1 MDDLR
6 PWRWLIGVIDYG
18 GLQAAA
24 DHFHRTPSTLSHAI
38 KQLEAQVG
46 LPLVAYQGRRLILT
60 EIGELLTCRMRP
72 VLRDLDGAQALANQL
87 AQGVEP
93 ILAVAIDQIIPLE
106 LIADVFSVLSV
117 AYPQTRV
124 ELYETILGG
133 GPAMMQEGTAGLY
146 LGTQMVT
153 GMPTY
158 SLDRLRLVPCAA
170 RTHPLVTQ
178 EGRAQEARI
187 TEADLRRYRQ
197 IVIRDSAPGRL
208 ANGSWLSAEQRFTVD
223 HLHTAIGL
231 IEAGLG
237 FAWLPETLL
246 SSHPDLSVLPMTDV
260 VADEADIHLVFDA
273 GFAAGLAGA
282 RLIDE
287 IRARFERRIQ
297 D

>member
-24 DHFHRTPSTLSHAI
+24 DHFHRTPSTISHAI
-38 KQLEAQVG
+38 KQLETQIG
-46 LPLVAYQGRRLILT
+46 LPLVSYQGRRLILT
-60 EIGELLTCRMRP
+60 EIGQLLTCRMRP
-72 VLRDLDGAQALANQL
+72 VLRDLDGAKALADRL
-87 AQGVEP
+87 AEGVEP
-93 ILAVAIDQIIPLE
+93 ILSVAIDQIIPLS
-106 LIADVFSVLSV
+106 LIADVFSALSE
-117 AYPQTRV
+117 ACPQTRI

-133 GPAMMQEGTAGLY
+133 GPALMRDGTVGLY

-153 GMPTY
+153 GMPAY
-158 SLDRLRLVPCAA
+158 PLDRLRLVPCAA
-170 RTHPLVTQ
+170 RTHPLASQ
-178 EGRAQEARI
+178 PMI

-231 IEAGLG
+231 IKAGLG

-246 SSHPDLSVLPMTDV
+246 SSHPDLSILSLADA

-287 IRARFERRIQ
+287 IRGRFETPAAG
-297 D
+297 

>member
-24 DHFHRTPSTLSHAI
+24 DHFHRTPSTISHAI
-38 KQLEAQVG
+38 KQLETQIG
-46 LPLVAYQGRRLILT
+46 LPLVSYQGRRLILT
-60 EIGELLTCRMRP
+60 EIGQLMTCRLRP
-72 VLRDLDGAQALANQL
+72 VLRDLDGAQALADRL
-87 AQGVEP
+87 AGGVEP
-93 ILAVAIDQIIPLE
+93 ILSVAIDQIIPLS
-106 LIADVFSVLSV
+106 LIADVFSVLSEL
-117 AYPQTRV
+117 YPQTRI

-133 GPAMMQEGTAGLY
+133 GPALMRDGTVGLY
-146 LGTQMVT
+146 LGTQIVA
-153 GMPTY
+153 GMPAY
-158 SLDRLRLVPCAA
+158 PLDRLRLLPCAA
-170 RTHPLVTQ
+170 RSHPLA
-178 EGRAQEARI
+178 AQTVRI

-237 FAWLPETLL
+237 FAWLPEALL
-246 SSHPDLSVLPMTDV
+246 SSHPDLRVLPLTDA

-273 GFAAGLAGA
+273 GFGAGLAGA

-287 IRARFERRIQ
+287 LRSRFETPASG
-297 D
+297 

>member
-38 KQLEAQVG
+38 KQLEAQIG

-60 EIGELLTCRMRP
+60 EIGQLLTCRMRP

-93 ILAVAIDQIIPLE
+93 VLSVAIDQIIPLA
-106 LIADVFSVLSV
+106 LMVDVFSALSE
-117 AYPQTRV
+117 AYPQTRI

-133 GPAMMQEGTAGLY
+133 GPAMMLEGTAGLY

-170 RTHPLVTQ
+170 RTHPLATQ
-178 EGRAQEARI
+178 NGLI

-197 IVIRDSAPGRL
+197 IVIRDSAPSRL
-208 ANGSWLSAEQRFTVD
+208 ANGSWLSAEQRITVD
-223 HLHTAIGL
+223 HLQTAISL

-246 SSHPDLSVLPMTDV
+246 ASHPDLIVLPMIDAGV
-260 VADEADIHLVFDA
+260 DEAGIHLVFDA
-273 GFAAGLAGA
+273 RFAAGLVGA
-282 RLIDE
+282 RLISE
-287 IRARFERRIQ
+287 LRARFEKQ
-297 D
+297 TPV

>member
-60 EIGELLTCRMRP
+60 EIGQLLTCRMRP

-93 ILAVAIDQIIPLE
+93 MLSVAIDQIIPLA
-106 LIADVFSVLSV
+106 LIADVFSILSE
-117 AYPQTRV
+117 AYPQTRI

-133 GPAMMQEGTAGLY
+133 GPAMMLEGTAGLY
-146 LGTQMVT
+146 LGTQTVT
-153 GMPTY
+153 GMPTF

-178 EGRAQEARI
+178 EGRL

-246 SSHPDLSVLPMTDV
+246 SSHPDLSVLPMTDA

-273 GFAAGLAGA
+273 GFASGLAGA

-287 IRARFERRIQ
+287 IRARFATRAQ
-297 D
+297 V

>member
-1 MDDLR
+1 VDDLR

-38 KQLEAQVG
+38 KQLETQVG
-46 LPLVAYQGRRLILT
+46 LSLVTYKGRRLILT
-60 EIGELLTCRMRP
+60 EIGQLLTCRMRP

-87 AQGVEP
+87 VQGVEP
-93 ILAVAIDQIIPLE
+93 VLAVAIEQIIPLSVV
-106 LIADVFSVLSV
+106 ADVFSALSE
-117 AYPQTRV
+117 AYPQTRI

-133 GPAMMQEGTAGLY
+133 GPALMKEGTVGLY
-146 LGTQMVT
+146 LGAQMVK
-153 GMPTY
+153 GMPTFPLY
-158 SLDRLRLVPCAA
+158 RLRLVPCAA
-170 RTHPLVTQ
+170 RTHLLAVRSAPL
-178 EGRAQEARI
+178 
-187 TEADLRRYRQ
+187 TEADLRQYRQ

-231 IEAGLG
+231 IENGLG

-246 SSHPDLSVLPMTDV
+246 SSHPDLCVLPLTDV
-260 VADEADIHLVFDA
+260 MADEVDIHLVFDA
-273 GFAAGLAGA
+273 AFAAGLAGT

-287 IRARFERRIQ
+287 IRARFERSTQRV
-297 D
+297 

>member
-38 KQLEAQVG
+38 KQLESQIG
-46 LPLVAYQGRRLILT
+46 LSLVTYHGRRLVLT
-60 EIGELLTCRMRP
+60 EIGQLLSCRMRP
-72 VLRDLDGAQALANQL
+72 VLRDLDGAQALATQL

-93 ILAVAIDQIIPLE
+93 VLCVAIDQIIPLA
-106 LIADVFSVLSV
+106 LIADVFSIV
-117 AYPQTRV
+117 AESYPQTRI
-124 ELYETILGG
+124 ELFETILGG
-133 GPAMMQEGTAGLY
+133 GPAMMLEGTVGLY

-153 GMPTY
+153 GMPALA
-158 SLDRLRLVPCAA
+158 LDRLRLVPCAA

-178 EGRAQEARI
+178 AGGEAGQV

-197 IVIRDSAPGRL
+197 IVIRDSAPSRL

-223 HLHTAIGL
+223 HLHTAIDL
-231 IEAGLG
+231 IESGLG

-246 SSHPDLSVLPMTDV
+246 SSHPDLSILQMADT

-273 GFAAGLAGA
+273 GFASGLAGA
-282 RLIDE
+282 CLIGE
-287 IRARFERRIQ
+287 IRARFDSRAKV
-297 D
+297 

>member
-38 KQLEAQVG
+38 KQLEVQIG

-60 EIGELLTCRMRP
+60 EIGQLLTCRMRP

-93 ILAVAIDQIIPLE
+93 VLSVAIDQIIPLA
-106 LIADVFSVLSV
+106 LMVDVFSALSE
-117 AYPQTRV
+117 AYPQTRI

-133 GPAMMQEGTAGLY
+133 GPAMMLEGTAGLY

-170 RTHPLVTQ
+170 RTHPLATQ
-178 EGRAQEARI
+178 NGLI

-197 IVIRDSAPGRL
+197 IVIRDSAPSRL
-208 ANGSWLSAEQRFTVD
+208 ANGSWLSAEQRITVD
-223 HLHTAIGL
+223 HLQTAISL

-246 SSHPDLSVLPMTDV
+246 ASHPDLIVLPMIDAGV
-260 VADEADIHLVFDA
+260 DEAGIHLVFDA
-273 GFAAGLAGA
+273 RFAAGLVGA
-282 RLIDE
+282 RLISE
-287 IRARFERRIQ
+287 LRARFEKQ
-297 D
+297 TPV

>member
-60 EIGELLTCRMRP
+60 EIGQLLTCRMRP
-72 VLRDLDGAQALANQL
+72 VLRDLDGAQALATQL
-87 AQGVEP
+87 VQGVEP
-93 ILAVAIDQIIPLE
+93 VLAVAIDQIVPLS
-106 LIADVFSVLSV
+106 LMADVFSIVSQ
-117 AYPQTRV
+117 AYPQTRI

-133 GPAMMQEGTAGLY
+133 GPALIKAGTASLY
-146 LGTQMVT
+146 LGTQTVT
-153 GMPTY
+153 GLPAHT
-158 SLDRLRLVPCAA
+158 LDRLRLIPCAV
-170 RTHPLVTQ
+170 RTHPLAVQ
-178 EGRAQEARI
+178 SGSL
-187 TEADLRRYRQ
+187 TEADLRRHRQ

-246 SSHPDLSVLPMTDV
+246 PSHPSLCVLQLTDV
-260 VADEADIHLVFDA
+260 MADEADVHLVFDA
-273 GFAAGLAGA
+273 GFAAGVAGA
-282 RLIDE
+282 RMIDE
-287 IRARFERRIQ
+287 IRTRFETRPQ
-297 D
+297 V